1 MGTVMEYATSLID
14 SVICIWF
21 ITRFINAK
29 KNKLAVLIA
38 IAAYYGLTLIY
49 DNYLQNFNILGTSIL
64 FAASLVYAF
73 IICQKHYVKAVLACA
88 IYKGVLILSSTLLVT
103 VISSIIDNFGALMQG
118 SDNPMRFILLVIHK
132 VIIISVYALV
142 IAAFRNASVTDL
154 LTGIAVFGIS
164 VLTILGMSATV
175 VAVSAGLYKTN
186 PVSCYMLIGTYI
198 LINVFVYLL
207 VDRIKNLEKQ
217 KYELKLLSDRHEYQQ
232 EKYLEAAGVWNNVRK
247 VQHDIKNHLIAIKA
261 ELDAE
266 KIDECKEYVDS
277 LIPRTEQMGKLIKSD
292 NEILDYLINS
302 KLCALKDTQ
311 VIVSGVVGD
320 LSDISDGDLVSI
332 FGNIIDNAVEAVEGL
347 DEKRI
352 ELLFNKHGDNRV
364 IVCKNTIGESV
375 LENNG
380 SLRSTKS
387 DSASHG
393 LGHVIV
399 EDTVAKL
406 GGIIDYTESGDM
418 FAVEIVLPVN
428 ENV

>member
-1 MGTVMEYATSLID
+1 MGTVFELAVSFID

-21 ITRFINAK
+21 VTEFINAK
-29 KNKLAVLIA
+29 KRRLTAIIAV
-38 IAAYYGLTLIY
+38 AAYYGLTLIY
-49 DNYLQNFNILGTSIL
+49 DNFFQNYNILGTSIL

-73 IICQKHYVKAVLACA
+73 IICRKHYVKAVLACA
-88 IYKGVLILSSTLLVT
+88 IYKGVLILTSSLLFT
-103 VISSIIDNFGALMQG
+103 VMSSIIDNIGALLQG
-118 SDNPMRFILLVIHK
+118 SDNPARFILIALHK
-132 VIIISVYALV
+132 VIIVSVFALIIV
-142 IAAFRNASVTDL
+142 VFRNAGVTDL

-164 VLTILGMSATV
+164 VLTILGMGATMV
-175 VAVSAGLYKTN
+175 TVFAGIYKTN
-186 PVSCYMLIGTYI
+186 PVACYMLIVTYI

-207 VDRIKNLEKQ
+207 VNRVKNLEKQ
-217 KYELKLLSDRHEYQQ
+217 KYELKLLSDRHGYQQ

-266 KIDECKEYVDS
+266 RIDECKEYVDT

-332 FGNIIDNAVEAVEGL
+332 FGNIIDNAVEAVEKL

-352 ELLFNKHGDNRV
+352 ELLFNKHGDNRI
-364 IVCKNTIGESV
+364 IVCKNTIGASV
-375 LENNG
+375 LEQNG
-380 SLRSTKS
+380 SLKTTKP
-387 DSASHG
+387 DRASHG

-399 EDTVAKL
+399 EETVAKL
-406 GGIIDYTESGDM
+406 GGMIDYSESGDM
-418 FAVEIVLPVN
+418 FVVEIVLPVK
-428 ENV
+428 E

>member
-217 KYELKLLSDRHEYQQ
+217 KYELKLLGDRHEYQQ

-364 IVCKNTIGESV
+364 IVCKNTIGASV

-428 ENV
+428 ENA